1 MAALQRPDAVLPIDH
16 WPAHGIP
23 RARVLL
29 VHGLGEHPG
38 RYEALAAQ
46 FVHWGLDVRA
56 VHLRGH
62 GRASGPRGDAPT
74 PTAMLDDVAA
84 AIDAVREPGR
94 PFILVGHSLGGLLAA
109 RVVAGALRG
118 EPFGREPDWL
128 VLSSPALD
136 PGMRWGQRLLLG
148 FGRRFLPHLGAGNG
162 LKPAWI
168 CRDPAVVKLYQQD
181 PMVHGRITPTVA
193 EMIVDGGEVVRA
205 EAARWRVP
213 TLLLWAGADRCVA
226 PRGSEAF
233 ASAAPPAVV
242 QGRCFDNLAHELF
255 NEPERAE
262 VLAVMKAALDHRFPH
277 PTTP

>member
-1 MAALQRPDAVLPIDH
+1 MAALQRPDVVLPIDH

-23 RARVLL
+23 RARVLI

-46 FVHWGLDVRA
+46 LVRWGLDVRA

-62 GRASGPRGDAPT
+62 GRAGGARGDAPSA
-74 PTAMLDDVAA
+74 TAMLEDVAA
-84 AIDAVREPGR
+84 AIDAVREPGC
-94 PFILVGHSLGGLLAA
+94 PFILLGHSLGGLLVA
-109 RVVAGALRG
+109 RVAAAALRG

-136 PGMRWGQRLLLG
+136 PGMRWHQHLLLAL
-148 FGRRFLPHLGAGNG
+148 GRRFLPHLGASNG

-168 CRDPAVVKLYQQD
+168 SRDPAVVKLYQQD
-181 PMVHGRITPTVA
+181 PMVHGRVTPTVA
-193 EMIVDGGEVVRA
+193 QMVVDAGAAVQGEA
-205 EAARWRVP
+205 PRWRVP

-226 PRGSEAF
+226 PRGSRALAE
-233 ASAAPPAVV
+233 AAPPGVLQA
-242 QGRCFDNLAHELF
+242 RCFDNLAHEIF

-262 VLAVMKAALDHRFPH
+262 VLAVLKAALDHRFAEL
-277 PTTP
+277 TSR